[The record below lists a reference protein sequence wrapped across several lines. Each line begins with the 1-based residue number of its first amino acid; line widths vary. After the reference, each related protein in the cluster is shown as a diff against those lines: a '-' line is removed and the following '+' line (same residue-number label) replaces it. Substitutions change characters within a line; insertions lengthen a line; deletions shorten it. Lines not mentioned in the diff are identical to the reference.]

1 MVVSLVAFASSRTAK
16 PRIDIATVTFFERGE
31 ARRLMRKRCC
41 LRTAPQYRGES
52 DFHSANTED
61 QRGFPSLPAARML
74 QIQNGITEK
83 GDIQNA

>member
-1 MVVSLVAFASSRTAK
+1 
-16 PRIDIATVTFFERGE
+16 
-31 ARRLMRKRCC
+31 MRKRCC